1 MPDLRDML
9 ADLGLDDV
17 RTVLQSGNALFQS
30 SKSPETLE
38 ALLEKTAAQRFGIAI
53 EFFVRTAREWD
64 AAIAANPFV
73 AEARDDPSHLVLM
86 ALKKAPKATELERLT
101 ADIKGRE
108 RAAAHGRHAY
118 LVYPDGI
125 GRSKMTNAFIESRLA
140 TRGSGRNWNTVLKL
154 AGIVRGG

>member
-1 MPDLRDML
+1 MADLREML
-9 ADLGLDDV
+9 VDVGLDDV
-17 RTVLQSGNALFQS
+17 RTVLQSGNAVFQS
-30 SKSPETLE
+30 ARSPESLE

-64 AAIAANPFV
+64 AAIAANPFA
-73 AEARDDPSHLVLM
+73 AEARNDPSHLVLM
-86 ALKKAPKATELERLT
+86 ALKKAPKAAELERLSS
-101 ADIKGRE
+101 DIKGRE
-108 RAAAHGRHAY
+108 RAAADGRHAY

-154 AGIVRGG
+154 AGVARGA